1 MPIHVLIAAA
11 DRELAEAVGWYLE
24 AEGRRVTIA
33 DSGAAAL
40 KVCSRVRPDAAVLD
54 LALLGPEALAALR
67 GASALP
73 VLVLADREA
82 PAIEGMDADAV
93 VAGPCGAME
102 LVAHL
107 KTLLQRAG
115 LGDKAPLASPH
126 LRVFPD
132 QREVAVRHQ
141 PVALTTLEFDLLVC
155 LMRHSRVVMSR
166 SQLADAIWG
175 EDFYGDLRLVDNH
188 VSRLR
193 SKLRQAGLKPLPIVT
208 VRGVGYVFRPEG

>member
-24 AEGRRVTIA
+24 AEGKRVTIA
-33 DSGAAAL
+33 DSGPAAVKAW
-40 KVCSRVRPDAAVLD
+40 SRVRPDAAVLD
-54 LALLGPEALAALR
+54 LALLGPEALAELR
-67 GASALP
+67 GASTLP

-82 PAIEGMDADAV
+82 PAIGGVDADAV

-107 KTLLQRAG
+107 KALLRRAG
-115 LGDKAPLASPH
+115 LADKASPH
-126 LRVFPD
+126 RADLCLD
-132 QREVAVRHQ
+132 AEAGAVVVGAQ
-141 PVALTTLEFDLLVC
+141 AVPLPTSEFRLLAC
-155 LMRHSRVVMSR
+155 LMRQPHTVLSR

-188 VSRLR
+188 ISRLR
-193 SKLRQAGLKPLPIVT
+193 ARLREAGVDPVPIAT
-208 VRGVGYVFRPEG
+208 ARGTGYVFRPGP